1 MITIEALPDGGEGAL
16 ELLGEPHLIK
26 GAPAGEMRILKPVT
40 IPGAGSYRKA
50 FSAPL
55 YRRREME
62 ELDRNTG
69 KEWGFSPKR
78 CKGILARR
86 RRGVSPK
93 GYLRRRLGRH
103 ELSIPVY
110 RREDFSPFLWREAGW
125 LPVGEGYVT
134 VVRRRVGYW
143 VWLAL
148 AALAAFGV
156 SYLFFTQGPQVLLDT
171 LRDLPQTLS
180 DSWYRLLHQWGL
192 I

>member
-1 MITIEALPDGGEGAL
+1 MGMPMSGAGLVSGSWEGSEEGASGD
-16 ELLGEPHLIK
+16 GEADGSGLK
-26 GAPAGEMRILKPVT
+26 AGDSLT
-40 IPGAGSYRKA
+40 AGDS
-50 FSAPL
+50 
-55 YRRREME
+55 
-62 ELDRNTG
+62 
-69 KEWGFSPKR
+69 
-78 CKGILARR
+78 LA
-86 RRGVSPK
+86 G
-93 GYLRRRLGRH
+93 
-103 ELSIPVY
+103 
-110 RREDFSPFLWREAGW
+110 GW

-192 I
+192 V